1 MNLKANIFVVPIVF
15 YDKNH
20 LAGFNDCELYD
31 SVCGM
36 VIFVQNLYT
45 MKKFQ
50 AILICSVL
58 FLSFSC
64 KEEKKSTEE
73 SSQMKKVMAIHDE
86 VMPKMS
92 TIGKLVGEIKPKVDS
107 TEMGQNYEVAMKDL
121 QEANRAMMDWM
132 KDFGDRF
139 DHEEI
144 LEGKEL
150 SEEKQQWLD
159 EEEEKVKVVKDKIN
173 GSIERAQALLAKDTV
188 Q

>member
-1 MNLKANIFVVPIVF
+1 
-15 YDKNH
+15 
-20 LAGFNDCELYD
+20 
-31 SVCGM
+31 
-36 VIFVQNLYT
+36 
-45 MKKFQ
+45 
-50 AILICSVL
+50 
-58 FLSFSC
+58 
-64 KEEKKSTEE
+64 
-73 SSQMKKVMAIHDE
+73 MKKVMAIHDE

-173 GSIERAQALLAKDTV
+173 GSIELAQALLAKDTV